1 LSFAGNQYT
10 SDEGYD
16 LSTKGDI
23 HGFSTVNAAVG
34 VGSNNQIIYA
44 DSANAL
50 GVAYGA
56 SAKSVLSTTG
66 DLLYASGANTLQRL
80 AATTSGYV
88 LTAQGAGVAPV
99 YAAAAGGGSLELLDN
114 QEVSV
119 AASTI
124 TYTPASALTTAAY
137 SEIIVVLTFAP
148 SDANADTFITLNNV
162 TTGYH
167 TDGSYIQSAAETYI
181 DLNNQGSATIGH
193 DAEANRSNVALIH
206 IHMADSD
213 YTGTKSAIML
223 VSAMSGGSVFL
234 NAGLQMNTTTEEI
247 SEIEVSTSSG
257 DYQVG
262 SKMAV
267 YGRKRT

>member
-1 LSFAGNQYT
+1 MGAFS
-10 SDEGYD
+10 SDST
-16 LSTKGDI
+16 LSTPVAINKGGTGQTTAQAALDALAAASGSLVQGDI
-23 HGFSTVNAAVG
+23 FIVDASGNVVRLARGSDNQTMVMN
-34 VGSNNQIIYA
+34 GSNPNWET
-44 DSANAL
+44 
-50 GVAYGA
+50 V
-56 SAKSVLSTTG
+56 
-66 DLLYASGANTLQRL
+66 
-80 AATTSGYV
+80 
-88 LTAQGAGVAPV
+88 
-99 YAAAAGGGSLELLDN
+99 AAAGGALELLDN

-124 TYTPASALTTAAY
+124 TYTPASALTTADY

-148 SDANADTFITLNNV
+148 SDANADTFLELNNV

-167 TDGSYIQSAAETYI
+167 TDGSYIQTGAQTYI
-181 DLNNQGSATIGH
+181 DLNNQASATIGH
-193 DAEANRSNVALIH
+193 DAEANRSNATLIH

-223 VSAMSGGSVFL
+223 VSAMSGSSVFF

-267 YGRKRT
+267 YGRKRA

>member
-1 LSFAGNQYT
+1 MSFSGDLYPTAGAT
-10 SDEGYD
+10 SV
-16 LSTKGDI
+16 LTTKGDMVDYNTERQRLGI
-23 HGFSTVNAAVG
+23 GSTGQVLTVA
-34 VGSNNQIIYA
+34 SSLPTWTTLTTA
-44 DSANAL
+44 DSVLTTQGDVLYEGAGGLARL
-50 GVAYGA
+50 GQSTDGFVLTTKGA
-56 SAKSVLSTTG
+56 
-66 DLLYASGANTLQRL
+66 GANPVW
-80 AATTSGYV
+80 AT
-88 LTAQGAGVAPV
+88 
-99 YAAAAGGGSLELLDN
+99 AGGGSLQLLDN

-119 AASTI
+119 ASSTI
-124 TYTPASALTTAAY
+124 TYTPASSLLSAEY

-167 TDGSYIQSAAETYI
+167 TDGSYIQSASETYI

-193 DAEANRSNVALIH
+193 DAEANRSNVALIN

-223 VSAMSGGSVFL
+223 VSAMSGGSVFF

-262 SKMAV
+262 SMMAV